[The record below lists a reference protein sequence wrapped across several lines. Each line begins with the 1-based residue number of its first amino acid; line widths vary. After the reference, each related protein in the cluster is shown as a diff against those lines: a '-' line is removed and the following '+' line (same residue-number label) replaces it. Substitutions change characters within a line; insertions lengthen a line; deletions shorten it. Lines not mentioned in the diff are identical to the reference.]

1 MKKDGVMGW
10 VDGRENTD
18 EKSMAN
24 NNKMSGSSPLE
35 GGGDAE
41 WTKFA
46 TNGMSIINSK
56 ITMKGAEQA
65 CNPGSPA
72 AGGNQ
77 NAMNALKFPTCTLA
91 KRKALCK
98 TAGCCVLAWQCQ

>member
-56 ITMKGAEQA
+56 ITMIKAEQA

-77 NAMNALKFPTCTLA
+77 AALNALKFPTCTLA

-98 TAGCCVLAWQCQ
+98 TAGCCVLAWQC